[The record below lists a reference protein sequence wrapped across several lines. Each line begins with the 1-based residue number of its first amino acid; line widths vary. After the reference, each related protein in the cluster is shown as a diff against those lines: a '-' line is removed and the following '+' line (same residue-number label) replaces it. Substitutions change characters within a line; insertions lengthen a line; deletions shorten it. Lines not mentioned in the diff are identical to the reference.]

1 MAAVDSA
8 VGVNL
13 EVEAD
18 ADPAVEPARPASRAD
33 LLLQKLALQRNAQSS
48 RGGAEQVS
56 GGQEPERNVHSSHS
70 EEATR

>member
-1 MAAVDSA
+1 MAAVDPA
-8 VGVNL
+8 VWVNL

-18 ADPAVEPARPASRAD
+18 PDPAVKPARPSSRAD

-56 GGQEPERNVHSSHS
+56 GSQKPERNIHSSHS